1 VENQVGLVVVSTLKS
16 LSKALPRKIAAKVMP
31 MIQKNQVFSVEFL
44 VRIKVKYQEEGNLM
58 QKLKVAIIGGGQFSA
73 SFIHLFQA
81 HPMVQE
87 VGLVEPNHE
96 RRASTASKFQ
106 IKQSFNSLE
115 QLWGSDFNAVAIF
128 TPRWTHAQIA
138 LEALKNGRHV
148 YTAVPMGITQEEVSQ
163 LVDVAS
169 KTKLTY
175 FMAETSYYYP
185 AVIFSRRKFASGE
198 LGSFVYGEG
207 EYLHDM
213 SHGFTDAYA
222 ANGGDEWKS
231 TASFPPMLYST
242 HSVSTILSVTGAHA
256 TSVTCVG
263 LQDSVGD
270 GIFDSKVSK
279 WGNDHSNQIALFRT
293 SDGGV
298 MRIAELRRV
307 GTAPLESTVRMSIF
321 GTEGS
326 FEQQVGYASWATKN
340 SFDIITDEIGTFS
353 DVENPYS
360 LRSDYI
366 SPNKWDGGF
375 AKVHD
380 RSQLPKE
387 FLGLSNGHGGSHQ
400 FMVDD
405 FVMGAMGE
413 RRPPMDVR
421 DAARFTIPGILAH
434 QSAGMSGKWLDI
446 PHF

>member
-1 VENQVGLVVVSTLKS
+1 MK
-16 LSKALPRKIAAKVMP
+16 
-31 MIQKNQVFSVEFL
+31 
-44 VRIKVKYQEEGNLM
+44 
-58 QKLKVAIIGGGQFSA
+58 KLRLAIIGGGQFSS

-81 HPMVQE
+81 HPFVEE
-87 VGLVEPNHE
+87 VALVELNPE
-96 RRASTASKFQ
+96 RRASIAAKFS
-106 IKQSFNSLE
+106 IKQTFASLSE
-115 QLWGSDFNAVAIF
+115 LWNSDFNAVAIF

-138 LEALKNGRHV
+138 LEAIQNGRHV
-148 YTAVPMGITQEEVSQ
+148 YTAVPMGITQEEISQ
-163 LVDVAS
+163 LVETSS

-175 FMAETSYYYP
+175 FMAETSFYYP
-185 AVIFSRRKFASGE
+185 AVVFSRKKFAEGQM
-198 LGSFVYGEG
+198 GKFVYGEG

-213 SHGFTDAYA
+213 SHGFSDAYA
-222 ANGGDEWKS
+222 ANGGDDWKS

-242 HSVSTILSVTGAHA
+242 HSVSTILSVTGAQA
-256 TSVTCVG
+256 TSVTCIG
-263 LQDSVGD
+263 LRDTAGD
-270 GIFDSKVSK
+270 GIFDSNVSMWK
-279 WGNDHSNQIALFRT
+279 NDQSNQIALFET

-360 LRSDYI
+360 LKPDYI
-366 SPNKWDGGF
+366 SPNLWDGGF
-375 AKVHD
+375 ARVHD

-387 FLGLSNGHGGSHQ
+387 FVGLSNGHGGSHQ

-405 FVMGAMGE
+405 FVMDAVGE
-413 RRPPMDVR
+413 RKAPMNVI
-421 DAARFTIPGILAH
+421 DAARFTIPGVLAH
-434 QSAGMSGKWLDI
+434 QSAQMAGQKLQI
-446 PHF
+446 PQF

>member
-1 VENQVGLVVVSTLKS
+1 MK
-16 LSKALPRKIAAKVMP
+16 
-31 MIQKNQVFSVEFL
+31 
-44 VRIKVKYQEEGNLM
+44 
-58 QKLKVAIIGGGQFSA
+58 KLRLAVIGGGQFSS

-81 HPMVQE
+81 HPFVEE
-87 VGLVEPNHE
+87 VALVELNPE
-96 RRASTASKFQ
+96 RRASIAAKFS
-106 IKQSFNSLE
+106 IKQTFASLSE
-115 QLWGSDFNAVAIF
+115 LWNSDFNAVAIF

-138 LEALKNGRHV
+138 LEAIQNGRHV

-163 LVDVAS
+163 LVEASS

-175 FMAETSYYYP
+175 FMAETSFYYP
-185 AVIFSRRKFASGE
+185 AVVFSRKKFAEGQM
-198 LGSFVYGEG
+198 GKFVYGEG

-213 SHGFTDAYA
+213 SHGFSDAYA
-222 ANGGDEWKS
+222 ANGGDDWKS

-242 HSVSTILSVTGAHA
+242 HSVSTILSVTGAQA
-256 TSVTCVG
+256 TSVTCIG
-263 LQDSVGD
+263 LKDAAGD
-270 GIFDSKVSK
+270 GIFDSNVSM
-279 WGNDHSNQIALFRT
+279 WQNDQSNQIALFET

-360 LRSDYI
+360 LKPDYI
-366 SPNKWDGGF
+366 PPNLWDGGF
-375 AKVHD
+375 ARVHD

-387 FLGLSNGHGGSHQ
+387 FVGLSNGHGGSHQ

-405 FVMGAMGE
+405 FVMDAVGE
-413 RRPPMDVR
+413 RKAPMNVI
-421 DAARFTIPGILAH
+421 DAARYTIPGVLAH
-434 QSAGMSGKWLDI
+434 QSAQKAGQKLQI
-446 PHF
+446 PQY

>member
-1 VENQVGLVVVSTLKS
+1 VVK
-16 LSKALPRKIAAKVMP
+16 
-31 MIQKNQVFSVEFL
+31 
-44 VRIKVKYQEEGNLM
+44 
-58 QKLKVAIIGGGQFSA
+58 KLRLAVIGGGQFSS

-81 HPMVQE
+81 HPFVEE
-87 VGLVEPNHE
+87 VALVELNPE
-96 RRASTASKFQ
+96 RRANIAAKFSIKRTFASL
-106 IKQSFNSLE
+106 SE
-115 QLWGSDFNAVAIF
+115 LWDSDFNAVAIF

-138 LEALKNGRHV
+138 LEAIENGRHV
-148 YTAVPMGITQEEVSQ
+148 YTAVPMGITQNEISQ
-163 LVDVAS
+163 LVEASS

-175 FMAETSYYYP
+175 FMAETSFYYP
-185 AVIFSRRKFASGE
+185 AVVFSRKKFAQGE
-198 LGSFVYGEG
+198 IGKFVYGEG

-213 SHGFTDAYA
+213 SHGFSDAYA
-222 ANGGDEWKS
+222 ANGGDDWKS

-242 HSVSTILSVTGAHA
+242 HSVSTILSVTGAQA
-256 TSVTCVG
+256 TSVTCIG
-263 LQDSVGD
+263 LKDTAGD
-270 GIFDSKVSK
+270 GIFDSNVSMWK
-279 WGNDHSNQIALFRT
+279 NDQSNQIALFET

-360 LRSDYI
+360 LKPDYI
-366 SPNKWDGGF
+366 PPNLWDGGF
-375 AKVHD
+375 ARVHD

-387 FLGLSNGHGGSHQ
+387 FVGLSNGHGGSHQ

-405 FVMGAMGE
+405 FVMDAVGE
-413 RRPPMDVR
+413 RKAPMNVI
-421 DAARFTIPGILAH
+421 DAARFTIPGVLAH
-434 QSAGMSGKWLDI
+434 QSAQIAGQKLQI
-446 PHF
+446 PQY

>member
-1 VENQVGLVVVSTLKS
+1 MK
-16 LSKALPRKIAAKVMP
+16 
-31 MIQKNQVFSVEFL
+31 
-44 VRIKVKYQEEGNLM
+44 
-58 QKLKVAIIGGGQFSA
+58 KLRVAIIGGGQFSS

-81 HPMVQE
+81 HPCVEE
-87 VGLVEPNHE
+87 VALVELNPE
-96 RRASTASKFQ
+96 RRTSIAAKFS
-106 IKQSFNSLE
+106 IKQTFASLSE
-115 QLWGSDFNAVAIF
+115 LWNSDFNAVAIF

-138 LEALKNGRHV
+138 LEAIQNGRHV
-148 YTAVPMGITQEEVSQ
+148 YTAVPMGITQEEISQ
-163 LVDVAS
+163 LVEASS

-175 FMAETSYYYP
+175 FMAETSFYYP
-185 AVIFSRRKFASGE
+185 AVVFSRRKFAEGQM
-198 LGSFVYGEG
+198 GKFVYGEG

-213 SHGFTDAYA
+213 SHGFSDAYA
-222 ANGGDEWKS
+222 ANGGDDWKS

-242 HSVSTILSVTGAHA
+242 HSVSTILSVTGAQA
-256 TSVTCVG
+256 TSVTCIG
-263 LQDSVGD
+263 LKDTAGD
-270 GIFDSKVSK
+270 GIFDSNVSMWK
-279 WGNDHSNQIALFRT
+279 NDQSNQIALFET

-360 LRSDYI
+360 LKPDYI
-366 SPNKWDGGF
+366 PPNLWDGGF
-375 AKVHD
+375 ARVHD

-387 FLGLSNGHGGSHQ
+387 FVGLSNGHGGSHQ

-405 FVMGAMGE
+405 FVMDAVGE
-413 RRPPMDVR
+413 RKAPMNVI
-421 DAARFTIPGILAH
+421 DAARFTIPGVLAH
-434 QSAGMSGKWLDI
+434 QSAQIAGQKLQI
-446 PHF
+446 PQY

>member
-1 VENQVGLVVVSTLKS
+1 MK
-16 LSKALPRKIAAKVMP
+16 
-31 MIQKNQVFSVEFL
+31 
-44 VRIKVKYQEEGNLM
+44 
-58 QKLKVAIIGGGQFSA
+58 KLRLAIIGGGQFSS

-81 HPMVQE
+81 HPFVEE
-87 VGLVEPNHE
+87 VALVELNPE
-96 RRASTASKFQ
+96 RRASIAAKFS
-106 IKQSFNSLE
+106 IKQTFASLSE
-115 QLWGSDFNAVAIF
+115 LWDSDFNAVAIF

-138 LEALKNGRHV
+138 LEAIQNGRHV
-148 YTAVPMGITQEEVSQ
+148 YTAVPMGITQEEISQ
-163 LVDVAS
+163 LVETSS

-175 FMAETSYYYP
+175 FMAETSFYYP
-185 AVIFSRRKFASGE
+185 AVVFSRKKFAEGQM
-198 LGSFVYGEG
+198 GKFVYGEG

-213 SHGFTDAYA
+213 SHGFSDAYA
-222 ANGGDEWKS
+222 ANGGDDWKS

-242 HSVSTILSVTGAHA
+242 HSVSTILSVTGAQA
-256 TSVTCVG
+256 TSVTCIG
-263 LQDSVGD
+263 LKDTAGD
-270 GIFDSKVSK
+270 GIFDSNVSMWK
-279 WGNDHSNQIALFRT
+279 NDQSNQIALFET

-360 LRSDYI
+360 LKPDYI
-366 SPNKWDGGF
+366 PPNLWDGGF
-375 AKVHD
+375 ARVHD

-387 FLGLSNGHGGSHQ
+387 FVGLSNGHGGSHQ

-405 FVMGAMGE
+405 FVMDAVGE
-413 RRPPMDVR
+413 RKAPMNVI
-421 DAARFTIPGILAH
+421 DAARFTIPGVLAH
-434 QSAGMSGKWLDI
+434 QSAQMAGQKLQI
-446 PHF
+446 PQF

>member
-1 VENQVGLVVVSTLKS
+1 MN
-16 LSKALPRKIAAKVMP
+16 
-31 MIQKNQVFSVEFL
+31 
-44 VRIKVKYQEEGNLM
+44 
-58 QKLKVAIIGGGQFSA
+58 KLKVAVIGGGQFSA

-81 HPMVQE
+81 HPMVEE
-87 VGLVEPNHE
+87 VGLVEPNDD
-96 RRASTASKFQ
+96 RRASTASKFG

-138 LEALKNGRHV
+138 LEALQNGRHV
-148 YTAVPMGITQEEVSQ
+148 YTAVPMGITQEEVTQ

-175 FMAETSYYYP
+175 FMAETSFYYP
-185 AVIFSRRKFASGE
+185 AVVFSRKKFAQGE
-198 LGSFVYGEG
+198 LGKFVYGEG

-213 SHGFTDAYA
+213 SHGFSDAYA

-231 TASFPPMLYST
+231 TASFPPMLYAT
-242 HSVSTILSVTGAHA
+242 HSVSTILSVTGAQA
-256 TSVTCVG
+256 TSVTCIG
-263 LQDSVGD
+263 LKDTAYD
-270 GIFDSKVSK
+270 GIFDSDVSMWK
-279 WGNDHSNQIALFRT
+279 NNQSNQIALFET

-360 LRSDYI
+360 LRPDYVP
-366 SPNKWDGGF
+366 PNLWDGGF
-375 AKVHD
+375 ARVHD

-405 FVMGAMGE
+405 FVMDAVGE
-413 RRPPMDVR
+413 RKAPMNIH
-421 DAARFTIPGILAH
+421 DAARFTAPGIWAN
-434 QSAGMSGKWLDI
+434 QSAQMAGKRLGI
-446 PHF
+446 PQF

>member
-1 VENQVGLVVVSTLKS
+1 MK
-16 LSKALPRKIAAKVMP
+16 
-31 MIQKNQVFSVEFL
+31 
-44 VRIKVKYQEEGNLM
+44 
-58 QKLKVAIIGGGQFSA
+58 KLRVAIIGGGQFSS

-81 HPMVQE
+81 HPCVEE
-87 VGLVEPNHE
+87 VALVELNPE
-96 RRASTASKFQ
+96 RRASIAAKFS
-106 IKQSFNSLE
+106 IKQTFASLSE
-115 QLWGSDFNAVAIF
+115 LWDSDFNAVAIF

-138 LEALKNGRHV
+138 LEAIQNGRHV
-148 YTAVPMGITQEEVSQ
+148 YTAVPMGITQEEISQ
-163 LVDVAS
+163 LVEASS

-175 FMAETSYYYP
+175 FMAETSFYYP
-185 AVIFSRRKFASGE
+185 AVVFSRKKFAEGQM
-198 LGSFVYGEG
+198 GKFVYGEG

-213 SHGFTDAYA
+213 SHGFSEAYA
-222 ANGGDEWKS
+222 ANGGDDWKS

-242 HSVSTILSVTGAHA
+242 HSVSTILSVTGAQA
-256 TSVTCVG
+256 TSVTCIG
-263 LQDSVGD
+263 LKDTAGD
-270 GIFDSKVSK
+270 GIFDSNVSMWK
-279 WGNDHSNQIALFRT
+279 NDQSNQIALFET

-360 LRSDYI
+360 LKPDYI
-366 SPNKWDGGF
+366 PPNLWDGGF
-375 AKVHD
+375 ARVHD

-387 FLGLSNGHGGSHQ
+387 FVGLSNGHGGSHQ

-405 FVMGAMGE
+405 FVMDAVGE
-413 RRPPMDVR
+413 RKAPMNVI
-421 DAARFTIPGILAH
+421 DAARFTIPGVLAH
-434 QSAGMSGKWLDI
+434 QSAQMAGQKLQI
-446 PHF
+446 PQY

>member
-1 VENQVGLVVVSTLKS
+1 MK
-16 LSKALPRKIAAKVMP
+16 
-31 MIQKNQVFSVEFL
+31 
-44 VRIKVKYQEEGNLM
+44 
-58 QKLKVAIIGGGQFSA
+58 KLRLAIIGGGQFSS

-81 HPMVQE
+81 HPCVEE
-87 VGLVEPNHE
+87 VALVELNPE
-96 RRASTASKFQ
+96 RRASIAAKFS
-106 IKQSFNSLE
+106 IKQTFANLSE
-115 QLWGSDFNAVAIF
+115 LWDSDFNAVAIF

-138 LEALKNGRHV
+138 LEAIQNGRHV
-148 YTAVPMGITQEEVSQ
+148 YTAVPMGITQEEISQ
-163 LVDVAS
+163 LVEASS

-175 FMAETSYYYP
+175 FMAETSFYYP
-185 AVIFSRRKFASGE
+185 AVVFSRKKFAEGQM
-198 LGSFVYGEG
+198 GKFVYGEG

-213 SHGFTDAYA
+213 SHGFSDAYA
-222 ANGGDEWKS
+222 ANGGDDWKS

-242 HSVSTILSVTGAHA
+242 HSVSTILSVTGAQA
-256 TSVTCVG
+256 TSVTCIG
-263 LQDSVGD
+263 LKDTAGD
-270 GIFDSKVSK
+270 GIFDSDISMWK
-279 WGNDHSNQIALFRT
+279 NDQSNQIALFET

-360 LRSDYI
+360 LKPDYI
-366 SPNKWDGGF
+366 PPNLWDGGF
-375 AKVHD
+375 ARVHD

-387 FLGLSNGHGGSHQ
+387 FVGLSNGHGGSHQ

-405 FVMGAMGE
+405 FVMDAVGE
-413 RRPPMDVR
+413 RKAPMNVI
-421 DAARFTIPGILAH
+421 DAARFTIPGVLAH
-434 QSAGMSGKWLDI
+434 QSAQMAGQKLQI
-446 PHF
+446 PQY

>member
-1 VENQVGLVVVSTLKS
+1 MK
-16 LSKALPRKIAAKVMP
+16 
-31 MIQKNQVFSVEFL
+31 
-44 VRIKVKYQEEGNLM
+44 
-58 QKLKVAIIGGGQFSA
+58 KLRLAVIGGGQFSS

-81 HPMVQE
+81 HPFVEE
-87 VGLVEPNHE
+87 VALVEPNPE
-96 RRASTASKFQ
+96 RRASIAAKFS
-106 IKQSFNSLE
+106 IKQTFASLSE
-115 QLWGSDFNAVAIF
+115 LWESDFDAVAIF

-138 LEALKNGRHV
+138 LEAIQNGRHV

-163 LVDVAS
+163 LVEASS

-175 FMAETSYYYP
+175 FMAETSFYYP
-185 AVIFSRRKFASGE
+185 AVVFSRKKFAEGQM
-198 LGSFVYGEG
+198 GKFVYGEG

-213 SHGFTDAYA
+213 SHGFSDAYA
-222 ANGGDEWKS
+222 ANGGDDWKS

-242 HSVSTILSVTGAHA
+242 HSVSTILSVTGAQA
-256 TSVTCVG
+256 TSVTCIG
-263 LQDSVGD
+263 LRDTAGD
-270 GIFDSKVSK
+270 GIFDSNVSMWK
-279 WGNDHSNQIALFRT
+279 NDQSNQIALFET

-360 LRSDYI
+360 LKPDYI
-366 SPNKWDGGF
+366 PPNLWDGGF
-375 AKVHD
+375 ARVHD

-387 FLGLSNGHGGSHQ
+387 FVGLSNGHGGSHQ

-405 FVMGAMGE
+405 FVMDAVGE
-413 RRPPMDVR
+413 RKAPMNVI
-421 DAARFTIPGILAH
+421 DAARFTIPGVLAH
-434 QSAGMSGKWLDI
+434 QSAQMAGQKLQI
-446 PHF
+446 PQF

>member
-1 VENQVGLVVVSTLKS
+1 MN
-16 LSKALPRKIAAKVMP
+16 
-31 MIQKNQVFSVEFL
+31 
-44 VRIKVKYQEEGNLM
+44 
-58 QKLKVAIIGGGQFSA
+58 KLKVAIIGGGQFSS

-81 HPMVQE
+81 HPFVEE
-87 VGLVEPNHE
+87 VALVELNPE
-96 RRASTASKFQ
+96 RRANIAAKFSIKRTFASL
-106 IKQSFNSLE
+106 SE
-115 QLWGSDFNAVAIF
+115 LWDSDFNAVAIF

-138 LEALKNGRHV
+138 LEAIENGRHV
-148 YTAVPMGITQEEVSQ
+148 YTAVPMGITQNEISQ
-163 LVDVAS
+163 LVEASS

-175 FMAETSYYYP
+175 FMAETSFYYP
-185 AVIFSRRKFASGE
+185 AVVFSRKKFAQGE
-198 LGSFVYGEG
+198 IGKFVYGEG

-213 SHGFTDAYA
+213 SHGFSDAYA
-222 ANGGDEWKS
+222 ANGGDDWKS

-242 HSVSTILSVTGAHA
+242 HSVSTILSITGAQA
-256 TSVTCVG
+256 TSVTCIG
-263 LQDSVGD
+263 LKDTAGD
-270 GIFDSKVSK
+270 GIFDSNVSMWK
-279 WGNDHSNQIALFRT
+279 NDQSNQIALFET

-360 LRSDYI
+360 LKPDYI
-366 SPNKWDGGF
+366 PPNLWDGGF
-375 AKVHD
+375 ARVHD

-387 FLGLSNGHGGSHQ
+387 FIGLSNGHGGSHQ

-405 FVMGAMGE
+405 FVMDAVGE
-413 RRPPMDVR
+413 RKAPMNVI
-421 DAARFTIPGILAH
+421 DAARFTIPGVVAH
-434 QSAGMSGKWLDI
+434 QSAQNAGQKLQI
-446 PHF
+446 PQF

>member
-1 VENQVGLVVVSTLKS
+1 MN
-16 LSKALPRKIAAKVMP
+16 
-31 MIQKNQVFSVEFL
+31 
-44 VRIKVKYQEEGNLM
+44 
-58 QKLKVAIIGGGQFSA
+58 KLKVAIIGGGQFSS

-81 HPMVQE
+81 HPFVEE
-87 VGLVEPNHE
+87 VALVELNPE
-96 RRASTASKFQ
+96 RRANIAAKFSIKRTFASL
-106 IKQSFNSLE
+106 SE
-115 QLWGSDFNAVAIF
+115 LWDSDFNAVAIF

-138 LEALKNGRHV
+138 LEAIENGRHV
-148 YTAVPMGITQEEVSQ
+148 YTAVPMGITQNEISQ
-163 LVDVAS
+163 LVEAAS

-175 FMAETSYYYP
+175 FMAETSFYYP
-185 AVIFSRRKFASGE
+185 AVVFSRKKFAQGE
-198 LGSFVYGEG
+198 IGKFVYGEG

-213 SHGFTDAYA
+213 SHGFSDAYA
-222 ANGGDEWKS
+222 ANGGDDWKS

-242 HSVSTILSVTGAHA
+242 HSVSTILSVTGAQA
-256 TSVTCVG
+256 TSVTCIG
-263 LQDSVGD
+263 LKDTAGD
-270 GIFDSKVSK
+270 GIFDSNVSMWK
-279 WGNDHSNQIALFRT
+279 NDQSNQIALFET

-360 LRSDYI
+360 LKPDYI
-366 SPNKWDGGF
+366 PPNLWDGGF
-375 AKVHD
+375 ARVHD

-387 FLGLSNGHGGSHQ
+387 FIGLSNGHGGSHQ

-405 FVMGAMGE
+405 FVMDAVGE
-413 RRPPMDVR
+413 RKAPMNVI
-421 DAARFTIPGILAH
+421 DAARFTIPGVLAH
-434 QSAGMSGKWLDI
+434 QSAQIAGQKLQI
-446 PHF
+446 PQY

>member
-1 VENQVGLVVVSTLKS
+1 MK
-16 LSKALPRKIAAKVMP
+16 
-31 MIQKNQVFSVEFL
+31 
-44 VRIKVKYQEEGNLM
+44 
-58 QKLKVAIIGGGQFSA
+58 KLRLAVIGGGQFSS

-81 HPMVQE
+81 HPFVEE
-87 VGLVEPNHE
+87 VALVELNPE
-96 RRASTASKFQ
+96 RRASIAAKFS
-106 IKQSFNSLE
+106 IKQTFASLYE
-115 QLWGSDFNAVAIF
+115 LWDSDFNAVAIF

-138 LEALKNGRHV
+138 LEAIQNGRHV
-148 YTAVPMGITQEEVSQ
+148 YTAVPMGITQEEISQ
-163 LVDVAS
+163 LVEASS

-175 FMAETSYYYP
+175 FMAETSFYYP
-185 AVIFSRRKFASGE
+185 AVVFSRKKFAEGQM
-198 LGSFVYGEG
+198 GKFVYGEG

-213 SHGFTDAYA
+213 SHGFSDAYA
-222 ANGGDEWKS
+222 ANGGDDWKS

-242 HSVSTILSVTGAHA
+242 HSVSTILSVTGAQA
-256 TSVTCVG
+256 TSVTCIG
-263 LQDSVGD
+263 LRDTAGD
-270 GIFDSKVSK
+270 GIFDSNVSMWK
-279 WGNDHSNQIALFRT
+279 NDQSNQIALFET

-360 LRSDYI
+360 LKPDYI
-366 SPNKWDGGF
+366 PPNLWDGGF
-375 AKVHD
+375 ARVHD

-387 FLGLSNGHGGSHQ
+387 FVGLSNGHGGSHQ

-405 FVMGAMGE
+405 FVMDAVGE
-413 RRPPMDVR
+413 RKAPMNVI
-421 DAARFTIPGILAH
+421 DAARFTIPGVLAH
-434 QSAGMSGKWLDI
+434 QSAQMAGQKLQI
-446 PHF
+446 PQF

>member
-1 VENQVGLVVVSTLKS
+1 MK
-16 LSKALPRKIAAKVMP
+16 
-31 MIQKNQVFSVEFL
+31 
-44 VRIKVKYQEEGNLM
+44 
-58 QKLKVAIIGGGQFSA
+58 KLRLAVIGGGQFSS

-81 HPMVQE
+81 HPFVEE
-87 VGLVEPNHE
+87 VALVELNPE
-96 RRASTASKFQ
+96 RRGSIAAKFS
-106 IKQSFNSLE
+106 IKQTFASLSE
-115 QLWGSDFNAVAIF
+115 LWDSDFNAVAIF

-138 LEALKNGRHV
+138 LEAIQNGRHV
-148 YTAVPMGITQEEVSQ
+148 YTAVPMGITQEEISQ
-163 LVDVAS
+163 LVEASS

-175 FMAETSYYYP
+175 FMAETSFYYP
-185 AVIFSRRKFASGE
+185 AVVFSRKKFAEGE
-198 LGSFVYGEG
+198 MGKFVYGEG

-213 SHGFTDAYA
+213 SHGFSDAYA
-222 ANGGDEWKS
+222 ANGGDDWKS

-242 HSVSTILSVTGAHA
+242 HSVSTILSVTGAQA
-256 TSVTCVG
+256 TSVTCIG
-263 LQDSVGD
+263 LRDTAGD
-270 GIFDSKVSK
+270 GIFDSNVSMWK
-279 WGNDHSNQIALFRT
+279 NDQSNQIALFET

-360 LRSDYI
+360 LKPDYI
-366 SPNKWDGGF
+366 PPNLWDGGF
-375 AKVHD
+375 ARVHD

-387 FLGLSNGHGGSHQ
+387 FVGLSNGHGGSHQ

-405 FVMGAMGE
+405 FVMDAVGE
-413 RRPPMDVR
+413 RQAPMNVI
-421 DAARFTIPGILAH
+421 DAARFTIPGVLAH
-434 QSAGMSGKWLDI
+434 QSAQMAGQKLQI
-446 PHF
+446 PQF

>member
-1 VENQVGLVVVSTLKS
+1 MK
-16 LSKALPRKIAAKVMP
+16 
-31 MIQKNQVFSVEFL
+31 
-44 VRIKVKYQEEGNLM
+44 
-58 QKLKVAIIGGGQFSA
+58 KLRLAIIGGGQFSS

-81 HPMVQE
+81 HPFVEE
-87 VGLVEPNHE
+87 VALVELNPE
-96 RRASTASKFQ
+96 RRASIAAKFS
-106 IKQSFNSLE
+106 IKQTFANLSE
-115 QLWGSDFNAVAIF
+115 LWDSDFNAVAIF

-138 LEALKNGRHV
+138 LEAIQNGRHV
-148 YTAVPMGITQEEVSQ
+148 YTAVPMGITQEEISQ
-163 LVDVAS
+163 LVETSS

-175 FMAETSYYYP
+175 FMAETSFYYP
-185 AVIFSRRKFASGE
+185 AVVFSRKKFAEGQM
-198 LGSFVYGEG
+198 GKFVYGEG

-213 SHGFTDAYA
+213 SHGFSDAYA
-222 ANGGDEWKS
+222 ANGGDDWKS

-242 HSVSTILSVTGAHA
+242 HSVSTILSVTGAQA
-256 TSVTCVG
+256 TSVTCIG
-263 LQDSVGD
+263 LKDTAGD
-270 GIFDSKVSK
+270 GIFDSNVSMWK
-279 WGNDHSNQIALFRT
+279 NDQSNQIALFET

-360 LRSDYI
+360 LKPDYI
-366 SPNKWDGGF
+366 PPNLWDGGF
-375 AKVHD
+375 ARVHD

-387 FLGLSNGHGGSHQ
+387 FVGLSNGHGGSHQ

-405 FVMGAMGE
+405 FVMDAVGE
-413 RRPPMDVR
+413 RKAPMNVI
-421 DAARFTIPGILAH
+421 DAARFTIPGVLAH
-434 QSAGMSGKWLDI
+434 QSAQMAGQKLQI
-446 PHF
+446 PQF

>member
-1 VENQVGLVVVSTLKS
+1 MLESE
-16 LSKALPRKIAAKVMP
+16 RIAMK
-31 MIQKNQVFSVEFL
+31 
-44 VRIKVKYQEEGNLM
+44 
-58 QKLKVAIIGGGQFSA
+58 KLRLAVIGGGQFSS

-81 HPMVQE
+81 HPFVAE
-87 VGLVEPNHE
+87 VALVELNPE
-96 RRASTASKFQ
+96 RRASIAAKFS
-106 IKQSFNSLE
+106 IKQTFASLSE
-115 QLWGSDFNAVAIF
+115 LWDSDFNAVAIF

-138 LEALKNGRHV
+138 LEAIQNGRHV
-148 YTAVPMGITQEEVSQ
+148 YTAVPMGITQEEISQ
-163 LVDVAS
+163 LVEASS

-175 FMAETSYYYP
+175 FMAETSFYYP
-185 AVIFSRRKFASGE
+185 AVVFSRKKFAEGQM
-198 LGSFVYGEG
+198 GKFVYGEG

-213 SHGFTDAYA
+213 SHGFSEAYA
-222 ANGGDEWKS
+222 ANGGDDWKS

-242 HSVSTILSVTGAHA
+242 HSVSTILSVTGAQA
-256 TSVTCVG
+256 TSVTCIG
-263 LQDSVGD
+263 LKDTAGD
-270 GIFDSKVSK
+270 GIFDSNVSMWK
-279 WGNDHSNQIALFRT
+279 NDQSNQIALFET

-360 LRSDYI
+360 LKPDYI
-366 SPNKWDGGF
+366 PPNLWDGGF
-375 AKVHD
+375 ARVHD

-387 FLGLSNGHGGSHQ
+387 FVGLSNGHGGSHQ

-405 FVMGAMGE
+405 FVMDAVGE
-413 RRPPMDVR
+413 RKAPMNVI
-421 DAARFTIPGILAH
+421 DAARFTIPGVLAH
-434 QSAGMSGKWLDI
+434 QSAQIAGQKLQI
-446 PHF
+446 PQY

>member
-1 VENQVGLVVVSTLKS
+1 LEPVVK
-16 LSKALPRKIAAKVMP
+16 
-31 MIQKNQVFSVEFL
+31 
-44 VRIKVKYQEEGNLM
+44 
-58 QKLKVAIIGGGQFSA
+58 KLRLAVIGGGQFSS

-81 HPMVQE
+81 HPFVEE
-87 VGLVEPNHE
+87 VALVELNPE
-96 RRASTASKFQ
+96 RRASIAAKFS
-106 IKQSFNSLE
+106 IKQTFASLSE
-115 QLWGSDFNAVAIF
+115 LWDSDFNAVAIF

-138 LEALKNGRHV
+138 LEAIQNGRHV
-148 YTAVPMGITQEEVSQ
+148 YTAVPMGITQEEISQ
-163 LVDVAS
+163 LVEASS

-175 FMAETSYYYP
+175 FMAETSFYYP
-185 AVIFSRRKFASGE
+185 AVVFSRRKFAEGQM
-198 LGSFVYGEG
+198 GKFVYGEG

-213 SHGFTDAYA
+213 SHGFSDAYA
-222 ANGGDEWKS
+222 ANGGDDWKS

-242 HSVSTILSVTGAHA
+242 HSVSTILSVTGAQA
-256 TSVTCVG
+256 TSVTCIG
-263 LQDSVGD
+263 LKDTAGD
-270 GIFDSKVSK
+270 GIFDSNVSMWK
-279 WGNDHSNQIALFRT
+279 NDQSNQIALFET

-360 LRSDYI
+360 LKPDYI
-366 SPNKWDGGF
+366 PPNLWDGGF
-375 AKVHD
+375 ARVHD

-387 FLGLSNGHGGSHQ
+387 FVGLSNGHGGSHQ

-405 FVMGAMGE
+405 FVMDAVGE
-413 RRPPMDVR
+413 RKAPMNVV
-421 DAARFTIPGILAH
+421 DAARFTIPGVVAH
-434 QSAGMSGKWLDI
+434 QSAQIAGQKLQI
-446 PHF
+446 PQF

>member
-1 VENQVGLVVVSTLKS
+1 MNKL
-16 LSKALPRKIAAKVMP
+16 
-31 MIQKNQVFSVEFL
+31 
-44 VRIKVKYQEEGNLM
+44 RI
-58 QKLKVAIIGGGQFSA
+58 AIIGAGQFSS

-87 VGLVEPNHE
+87 VGLVEPNNE
-96 RRASTASKFQ
+96 RRAAVAEQFD
-106 IKQSFNSLE
+106 IKQSFDSLE
-115 QLWGSDFNAVAIF
+115 KLWHSDFNAVAIF

-138 LEALKNGRHV
+138 LEALNNGRHV
-148 YTAVPMGITQEEVSQ
+148 YTAVPMGITHEEVTQ

-185 AVIFSRRKFASGE
+185 AVVFSRQKFASGQM
-198 LGSFVYGEG
+198 GSFVYGEG

-213 SHGFTDAYA
+213 SHGFSDAYA

-231 TASFPPMLYST
+231 TASFPPMLYAT
-242 HSVSTILSVTGAHA
+242 HSVSTILSVTGAQA
-256 TSVTCVG
+256 TSVTCIG
-263 LQDSVGD
+263 LKDSADD
-270 GIFDSKVSK
+270 GIFDSRISK
-279 WGNDHSNQIALFRT
+279 WGNNQSNQIALFKT

-321 GTEGS
+321 GTKGS

-340 SFDIITDEIGTFS
+340 SFDIVTDEIGTFS
-353 DVENPYS
+353 DVENPLS

-366 SPNKWDGGF
+366 PPNKWDGGF

-380 RSQLPKE
+380 RSTLPKE

-405 FVMGAMGE
+405 FVMDAVGVRKA
-413 RRPPMDVR
+413 PMNVY
-421 DAARFTIPGILAH
+421 DAARFTLPGIWAH
-434 QSAGMSGKWLDI
+434 QSAQSGGLSLEI
-446 PHF
+446 PQITAHS

>member
-1 VENQVGLVVVSTLKS
+1 MK
-16 LSKALPRKIAAKVMP
+16 
-31 MIQKNQVFSVEFL
+31 
-44 VRIKVKYQEEGNLM
+44 
-58 QKLKVAIIGGGQFSA
+58 KLRLAIIGGGQFSS

-81 HPMVQE
+81 HPCVEE
-87 VGLVEPNHE
+87 VALVELNPE
-96 RRASTASKFQ
+96 RRASIAAKFS
-106 IKQSFNSLE
+106 IKQTFASLSE
-115 QLWGSDFNAVAIF
+115 LWDSDFNAVAIF

-138 LEALKNGRHV
+138 LEAIQNGRHV

-163 LVDVAS
+163 LVEASS

-175 FMAETSYYYP
+175 FMAETSFYYP
-185 AVIFSRRKFASGE
+185 AVVFSRKKFAEGQM
-198 LGSFVYGEG
+198 GKFVYGEG

-213 SHGFTDAYA
+213 SHGFSDAYA
-222 ANGGDEWKS
+222 ANGGDDWKS

-242 HSVSTILSVTGAHA
+242 HSVSTILSVTGAQA
-256 TSVTCVG
+256 TSVTCIG
-263 LQDSVGD
+263 LKDTAGD
-270 GIFDSKVSK
+270 GIFDSNVSMWK
-279 WGNDHSNQIALFRT
+279 NDQSNQIALFET

-360 LRSDYI
+360 LKPDYI
-366 SPNKWDGGF
+366 PPNLWDGGF
-375 AKVHD
+375 ARVHD

-387 FLGLSNGHGGSHQ
+387 FVGLSNGHGGSHQ

-405 FVMGAMGE
+405 FVMDAVGE
-413 RRPPMDVR
+413 RKAPMNVI
-421 DAARFTIPGILAH
+421 DAARFTIPGVLAH
-434 QSAGMSGKWLDI
+434 QSAQMAGQKLQI
-446 PHF
+446 PQY

>member
-1 VENQVGLVVVSTLKS
+1 MK
-16 LSKALPRKIAAKVMP
+16 
-31 MIQKNQVFSVEFL
+31 
-44 VRIKVKYQEEGNLM
+44 
-58 QKLKVAIIGGGQFSA
+58 KLRLAIIGGGQFSS

-81 HPMVQE
+81 HPFVEE
-87 VGLVEPNHE
+87 VALVELNPE
-96 RRASTASKFQ
+96 RRASIAAKFS
-106 IKQSFNSLE
+106 IKQTFANLSE
-115 QLWGSDFNAVAIF
+115 LWDSDFNAVAIF

-138 LEALKNGRHV
+138 LEAIQNGRHV
-148 YTAVPMGITQEEVSQ
+148 YTAVPMGITQEEISQ
-163 LVDVAS
+163 LVEASS

-175 FMAETSYYYP
+175 FMAETSFYYP
-185 AVIFSRRKFASGE
+185 AVVFSRKKFAEGQM
-198 LGSFVYGEG
+198 GKFVYGEG

-213 SHGFTDAYA
+213 SHGFSDAYA
-222 ANGGDEWKS
+222 ANGGDDWKS

-242 HSVSTILSVTGAHA
+242 HSVSTILSVTGAQA
-256 TSVTCVG
+256 TSVTCIG
-263 LQDSVGD
+263 LKDTAGD
-270 GIFDSKVSK
+270 GIFDSNVSMWK
-279 WGNDHSNQIALFRT
+279 NDQSNQIALFET

-360 LRSDYI
+360 LKPDYI
-366 SPNKWDGGF
+366 PPNLWDGGF
-375 AKVHD
+375 ARVHD

-387 FLGLSNGHGGSHQ
+387 FVGLSNGHGGSHQ

-405 FVMGAMGE
+405 FVMDAVGE
-413 RRPPMDVR
+413 RKAPMNVI
-421 DAARFTIPGILAH
+421 DAARFTIPGVLAH
-434 QSAGMSGKWLDI
+434 QSAQMAGQKLQI
-446 PHF
+446 PQY

>member
-1 VENQVGLVVVSTLKS
+1 MN
-16 LSKALPRKIAAKVMP
+16 
-31 MIQKNQVFSVEFL
+31 
-44 VRIKVKYQEEGNLM
+44 
-58 QKLKVAIIGGGQFSA
+58 KLRVAIIGAGQFSS

-87 VGLVEPNHE
+87 VGLVEPNNE
-96 RRASTASKFQ
+96 RRAAVAEQFD
-106 IKQSFNSLE
+106 IKQSFDSLE
-115 QLWGSDFNAVAIF
+115 KLWHSDFNAVAIF

-138 LEALKNGRHV
+138 LEALNNGRHV
-148 YTAVPMGITQEEVSQ
+148 YTAVPMGITHEEVTQ

-185 AVIFSRRKFASGE
+185 AVVFSRQKFASGE
-198 LGSFVYGEG
+198 MGSFVYGEG

-213 SHGFTDAYA
+213 SHGFSDAYA

-231 TASFPPMLYST
+231 TASFPPMLYAT
-242 HSVSTILSVTGAHA
+242 HSVSTILSVTGAQA
-256 TSVTCVG
+256 TSVTCIG
-263 LQDSVGD
+263 LKDSADD
-270 GIFDSKVSK
+270 GIFDSKISK
-279 WGNDHSNQIALFRT
+279 WGNDQSNQIALFKT

-340 SFDIITDEIGTFS
+340 SFDIVTDEIGTFS
-353 DVENPYS
+353 DVENPLS
-360 LRSDYI
+360 LRSDYVP
-366 SPNKWDGGF
+366 PNKWDGGF

-380 RSQLPKE
+380 RSTLPKE

-405 FVMGAMGE
+405 FVMDAVGVRKA
-413 RRPPMDVR
+413 PMNIY
-421 DAARFTIPGILAH
+421 DAARFTLPGIWAH
-434 QSAGMSGKWLDI
+434 QSAQSSGLSLEI
-446 PHF
+446 PQISFFS

>member
-1 VENQVGLVVVSTLKS
+1 MK
-16 LSKALPRKIAAKVMP
+16 
-31 MIQKNQVFSVEFL
+31 
-44 VRIKVKYQEEGNLM
+44 
-58 QKLKVAIIGGGQFSA
+58 KLRLAVIGGGQFSS

-81 HPMVQE
+81 HPFVEE
-87 VGLVEPNHE
+87 VALVELNPE
-96 RRASTASKFQ
+96 RRANIAAKFSIKRTFASL
-106 IKQSFNSLE
+106 SE
-115 QLWGSDFNAVAIF
+115 LWNSDFNAVAIF

-138 LEALKNGRHV
+138 SEAIQNGRHV
-148 YTAVPMGITQEEVSQ
+148 YTAVPMGITQEEISQ
-163 LVDVAS
+163 LVEASS

-175 FMAETSYYYP
+175 FMAETSFYYP
-185 AVIFSRRKFASGE
+185 AVVFSRRKFAEGQM
-198 LGSFVYGEG
+198 GKFVYGEG

-213 SHGFTDAYA
+213 SHGFSDAYA
-222 ANGGDEWKS
+222 ANGGDDWKS

-242 HSVSTILSVTGAHA
+242 HSVSTILSVTGAQA
-256 TSVTCVG
+256 TSVTCIG
-263 LQDSVGD
+263 LKDTAGD
-270 GIFDSKVSK
+270 GIFDSNVSMWK
-279 WGNDHSNQIALFRT
+279 NDQSNQIALFET

-360 LRSDYI
+360 LKPDYI
-366 SPNKWDGGF
+366 PPNLWDGGF
-375 AKVHD
+375 ARVHD

-405 FVMGAMGE
+405 FVMDAVGE
-413 RRPPMDVR
+413 RKAPMNVV
-421 DAARFTIPGILAH
+421 DAARFTIPGVLAH
-434 QSAGMSGKWLDI
+434 QSAQMAGQKLQI
-446 PHF
+446 PQF

>member
-1 VENQVGLVVVSTLKS
+1 
-16 LSKALPRKIAAKVMP
+16 
-31 MIQKNQVFSVEFL
+31 
-44 VRIKVKYQEEGNLM
+44 M

-87 VGLVEPNHE
+87 VGLVEPNDE
-96 RRASTASKFQ
+96 RRASVASQFG
-106 IKQSFNSLE
+106 IEQSFSSLE
-115 QLWGSDFNAVAIF
+115 KLWDSDFNSVAIF

-138 LEALKNGRHV
+138 LEALNNGRHV
-148 YTAVPMGITQEEVSQ
+148 YTAVPMGITQDEVSQ

-263 LQDSVGD
+263 LQDSVAD

>member
-1 VENQVGLVVVSTLKS
+1 MK
-16 LSKALPRKIAAKVMP
+16 
-31 MIQKNQVFSVEFL
+31 
-44 VRIKVKYQEEGNLM
+44 
-58 QKLKVAIIGGGQFSA
+58 KLRLAVIGGGQFSS

-81 HPMVQE
+81 HPFVEE
-87 VGLVEPNHE
+87 VALVEPNPE
-96 RRASTASKFQ
+96 RRASIAAKFS
-106 IKQSFNSLE
+106 IKQTFASLSE
-115 QLWGSDFNAVAIF
+115 LWESDFDAVAIF

-138 LEALKNGRHV
+138 LEAIQNGRHV

-163 LVDVAS
+163 LVEASS

-175 FMAETSYYYP
+175 FMAETSFYYP
-185 AVIFSRRKFASGE
+185 AVVFSRKKFAEGQM
-198 LGSFVYGEG
+198 GKFVYGEG

-213 SHGFTDAYA
+213 SHGFSDAYA
-222 ANGGDEWKS
+222 ANGGDDWKS

-242 HSVSTILSVTGAHA
+242 HSVSTILSVTGAQA
-256 TSVTCVG
+256 TSVTCIG
-263 LQDSVGD
+263 LKDAAGD
-270 GIFDSKVSK
+270 GIFDSNVSM
-279 WGNDHSNQIALFRT
+279 WQNDQSNQIALFKT

-360 LRSDYI
+360 LKPDYI
-366 SPNKWDGGF
+366 PPNLWDGGF
-375 AKVHD
+375 ARVHD

-387 FLGLSNGHGGSHQ
+387 FVGLSNGHGGSHQ

-405 FVMGAMGE
+405 FVMDAVGE
-413 RRPPMDVR
+413 RKAPMNVI
-421 DAARFTIPGILAH
+421 DAARYTIPGVLAH
-434 QSAGMSGKWLDI
+434 QSAQKAGQKLQI
-446 PHF
+446 PQY

>member
-1 VENQVGLVVVSTLKS
+1 MK
-16 LSKALPRKIAAKVMP
+16 
-31 MIQKNQVFSVEFL
+31 
-44 VRIKVKYQEEGNLM
+44 
-58 QKLKVAIIGGGQFSA
+58 KLRLAVIGGGQFSS

-81 HPMVQE
+81 HPFVEE
-87 VGLVEPNHE
+87 VALVELNPE
-96 RRASTASKFQ
+96 RRASIAAKFS
-106 IKQSFNSLE
+106 IKQTFASLSE
-115 QLWGSDFNAVAIF
+115 LWDSDFNAVAIF

-138 LEALKNGRHV
+138 LEAIQNGRHV
-148 YTAVPMGITQEEVSQ
+148 YTAVPMGITQEEISQ
-163 LVDVAS
+163 LVEASS

-175 FMAETSYYYP
+175 FMAETSFYYP
-185 AVIFSRRKFASGE
+185 AVVFSRKKFAEGQM
-198 LGSFVYGEG
+198 GKFVYGEG

-213 SHGFTDAYA
+213 SHGFSDAYA
-222 ANGGDEWKS
+222 ANGGDDWKS

-242 HSVSTILSVTGAHA
+242 HSVSTILSVTGAQA
-256 TSVTCVG
+256 TSVTCIG
-263 LQDSVGD
+263 LRDTAGD
-270 GIFDSKVSK
+270 GIFDSNVSMWK
-279 WGNDHSNQIALFRT
+279 NDQSNQIALFET

-360 LRSDYI
+360 LKPDYI
-366 SPNKWDGGF
+366 PPNLWDGGF
-375 AKVHD
+375 ARVHD

-387 FLGLSNGHGGSHQ
+387 FVGLSNGHGGSHQ

-405 FVMGAMGE
+405 FVMDAVGE
-413 RRPPMDVR
+413 RKAPMNVI
-421 DAARFTIPGILAH
+421 DAARFTIPGVLAH
-434 QSAGMSGKWLDI
+434 QSAQMAGQKLQI
-446 PHF
+446 PQF

>member
-1 VENQVGLVVVSTLKS
+1 MN
-16 LSKALPRKIAAKVMP
+16 
-31 MIQKNQVFSVEFL
+31 
-44 VRIKVKYQEEGNLM
+44 
-58 QKLKVAIIGGGQFSA
+58 KLKVAVIGAGQFSS

-96 RRASTASKFQ
+96 RRASIAAKFN
-106 IKQSFNSLE
+106 IEKSFDSLE
-115 QLWGSDFNAVAIF
+115 KLWDSDFNAVAIF

-138 LEALKNGRHV
+138 LEALNNGRHV
-148 YTAVPMGITQEEVSQ
+148 YTAVPMGITQDEITQ

-169 KTKLTY
+169 KTRLTY

-185 AVIFSRRKFASGE
+185 AVVFSRQKFSSGE
-198 LGSFVYGEG
+198 MGSFVYGEG

-213 SHGFTDAYA
+213 SHGFIDAYA
-222 ANGGDEWKS
+222 ANGGDEWKA

-242 HSVSTILSVTGAHA
+242 HSVSTILSVTGAQA
-256 TSVTCVG
+256 TSVTCLG
-263 LQDSVGD
+263 LQDKTND
-270 GIFDSKVSK
+270 GIFDSKVSQ
-279 WGNDHSNQIALFRT
+279 WGNDQSNQIALFRT

-360 LRSDYI
+360 LKSDYI
-366 SPNKWDGGF
+366 PPNKWDGGF

-387 FLGLSNGHGGSHQ
+387 FKGLSNGHGGSHQ

-405 FVMGAMGE
+405 FVMDAAGE
-413 RRPPMDVR
+413 RKAPMNVF
-421 DAARFTIPGILAH
+421 DAARFTMPGILAH
-434 QSAGMSGKWLDI
+434 QSSQMSGQSLEI
-446 PHF
+446 PQFRPLS